1 VTDMRKSLAI
11 RELAKALEKMDLAE
25 IEALAK
31 RYSVDIEDALDGEFF
46 TKANL
51 GDEAESLTDLAKRSG
66 SKTMISVAKKL
77 DALSERIDAQD
88 AGRAAALEKIE
99 RMEILARAW
108 GVRQ

>member
-1 VTDMRKSLAI
+1 VSNMRKELAI

-31 RYSVDIEDALDGEFF
+31 RYDVDIEDALGGEFF

-51 GDEAESLTDLAKRSG
+51 GDEADSLTDLARRTG

-77 DALSERIDAQD
+77 DALAKRMDEQD
-88 AGRAAALEKIE
+88 AERADALEKIE
-99 RMEILARAW
+99 RLELLARTSS
-108 GVRQ
+108 VRQ